1 MMNSTQRM
9 GINPVSVLL
18 LSGALLLTLAG
29 CSPSQGPTEQSE
41 QTTEGEC
48 DRPEAMD
55 GQYCDRN
62 QDLVADAPEN
72 PEQWVN
78 PDPLVF
84 AYLPIPDAAKYESVW
99 AEFMAHLSATTGKPV
114 QFLALD
120 SKADQIQA
128 LKDGQLHI
136 AGFSTSTVP
145 IAVNQAGF
153 VPFAMMAASNGT
165 FGYEMEIITHISSPL
180 DSLENLSGRQL
191 AFTDANSYSGYILPR
206 ALLEAGYN
214 LKPEQDYTAVFSGS
228 QEQSI
233 LGIQNQTYEAAAIAN
248 DVLQLMC
255 NRQEADCSQFR
266 SLYQS
271 QTFPNAAY
279 GYAHNLDPELVKAIE
294 KAFLTFNW
302 SGSGLEREFAG
313 TGEDKFIPIDYQID
327 WSQIRTIQQAQGVDY
342 QLPQD

>member
-1 MMNSTQRM
+1 MNSTQRI
-9 GINPVSVLL
+9 GINPVSLL
-18 LSGALLLTLAG
+18 LIGGALLLNLTG
-29 CSPSQGPTEQSE
+29 CGSSQGTPEETA
-41 QTTEGEC
+41 QTTQEEC
-48 DRPEAMD
+48 DRPKQMD

-62 QDLVADAPEN
+62 QDLVADP
-72 PEQWVN
+72 PDN
-78 PDPLVF
+78 PDEWINPDTLIF
-84 AYLPIPDAAKYESVW
+84 AYLPIPNPDQYESVW
-99 AEFMAHLSATTGKPV
+99 TEFMAHLSEITGKPV
-114 QFLALD
+114 QFLALE

-153 VPFAMMAASNGT
+153 TPFAMMAASDGT

-180 DSLENLSGRQL
+180 DSLENLSDRQL

-214 LKPEQDYTAVFSGS
+214 LKADRDYKAVFSGS
-228 QEQSI
+228 QEKSI
-233 LGIQNQTYEAAAIAN
+233 VGVQNQTYEAAAIAN

-279 GYAHNLDPELVKAIE
+279 GYAHNLDPELVGAIDN
-294 KAFLTFNW
+294 AFLTFNW
-302 SGSGLEREFAG
+302 SGTGLEREFSA
-313 TGEDKFIPIDYQID
+313 TGEEKFIPIDYQID
-327 WSQIRTIQQAQGVDY
+327 WSQIRTIQEAQGVDY
-342 QLPQD
+342 QVPSD